1 METVFTWYSIYISSS
16 KKTPRRENCVAH
28 TLPLHLSL
36 LEFASFMMNEW
47 NKKMYGS
54 ILQIKT
60 VFVSH
65 SVKCF
70 EYKVNSHNNIL
81 ETKKLIYLQ
90 GQHEEADTIIA
101 FHVKYVT
108 GNVPVRST
116 NTYDLVIF
124 PVLVVRSEG

>member
-1 METVFTWYSIYISSS
+1 MACDLLKRVCSRHGDSIHLVFYIHLFI

-47 NKKMYGS
+47 NKKKYGS

-65 SVKCF
+65 SGKCF

-81 ETKKLIYLQ
+81 ETKELIYL
-90 GQHEEADTIIA
+90 
-101 FHVKYVT
+101 
-108 GNVPVRST
+108 
-116 NTYDLVIF
+116 NTRRHTLLSHYYRLPCKICDWECSSSIYEHL
-124 PVLVVRSEG
+124 